1 MPEARLNRRGFI
13 AGVVA
18 AGFAVTAAPVLSQ
31 AIHTSTDGLEAGDI
45 EVTTKDG
52 KIPAYYAV
60 PKGKGK
66 RPVIYVV
73 AEIWGLHEHIKDVC
87 RRLAHKGYFAIANEP
102 YSRIGQLWKLT
113 DIKEVL
119 AGANKLTD
127 EQAFSDIDATVDWAA
142 KHKLAAGSKLGIT
155 GFCRGG
161 SMVWMYCAHSK
172 RVKAGVAFYGPFLPT
187 PPAMPLG
194 VLDIADQ
201 LKAPVLG
208 LYGGADQGIPLDTVE
223 RMRAALKAFGKDK
236 QSIIHVYPDAP
247 HGFNADYRPSY
258 RKEVAADAWKRAFAW
273 FKSTASRCEVRTTH
287 STLKKGALGRLFFHF
302 VWGV

>member
-1 MPEARLNRRGFI
+1 MHVKRDNLPGVFPNPLDDPHFNSLVPEARLNRRKFVQ
-13 AGVVA
+13 GVIA

-45 EVTTKDG
+45 EVAG
-52 KIPAYYAV
+52 RFGSFPAYYAV

-66 RPVIYVV
+66 RPVILVV
-73 AEIWGLHEHIKDVC
+73 PEIWGLHEHIKDVC

-127 EQAFSDIDATVDWAA
+127 EQAFIDNDGTVDWAM
-142 KHKLAAGSKLGIT
+142 KHKLANGKLGIT

-161 SMVWMYCAHSK
+161 RMVWMYSAYSP

-258 RKEVAADAWKRAFAW
+258 RKDVAEDAWKRAFAW
-273 FKSTASRCEVRTTH
+273 FKSH
-287 STLKKGALGRLFFHF
+287 
-302 VWGV
+302 GVA

>member
-1 MPEARLNRRGFI
+1 MKRDDLPGVFPDPLDDPHFNSLVPEARLNRRGFI

-31 AIHTSTDGLEAGDI
+31 AITTSTDGLEAGDI
-45 EVTTKDG
+45 DVVTKLG
-52 KIPAYYAV
+52 SIPAYYAV
-60 PKGKGK
+60 PRNKGK
-66 RPVIYVV
+66 RPIILVV
-73 AEIWGLHEHIKDVC
+73 PEIWGLHEHMKDVC
-87 RRLAHKGYFAIANEP
+87 RRLAHKGYFAISAEP

-113 DIKEVL
+113 EIKDVL

-127 EQAFSDIDATVDWAA
+127 EQAFIDLDGAADWAS
-142 KHKLAAGSKLGIT
+142 KHKLGAGNKMGIT

-161 SMVWMYCAHSK
+161 RMVWMYSAYSK
-172 RVKAGVAFYGPFLPT
+172 RIKAGVAFYGPFLPT

-236 QSIIHVYPDAP
+236 ESIIHVYPDAP

-258 RKEVAADAWKRAFAW
+258 RKDISEDAWKRAFAW
-273 FKSTASRCEVRTTH
+273 FKSH
-287 STLKKGALGRLFFHF
+287 
-302 VWGV
+302 GVA